1 MTVGELF
8 RILPE
13 DDVVCIEQGSLEQGA
28 EFTLYVQ
35 AKEIPI
41 YLMDAH
47 IDYIYPQIRDN
58 NPMIIIILRS

>member
-13 DDVVCIEQGSLEQGA
+13 DEIICIEQGA

-41 YLMDAH
+41 HLMDAH
-47 IDYIYPQIRDN
+47 IDYIYPQIRAN
-58 NPMIIIILRS
+58 HPMIIITLRS